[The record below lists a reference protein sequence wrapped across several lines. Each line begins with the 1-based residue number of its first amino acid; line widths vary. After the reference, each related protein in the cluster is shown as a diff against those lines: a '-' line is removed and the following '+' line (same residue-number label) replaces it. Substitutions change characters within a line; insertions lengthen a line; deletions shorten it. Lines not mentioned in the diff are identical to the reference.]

1 MKTNWTV
8 SLHGPRYVL
17 CLLAFIC
24 IADNVRA
31 QTDPDQLA
39 RAIHKELVEIDT
51 TTATGD
57 TLLAARAMAER
68 LKAAGFAEGD
78 VKVLSPAPRKG
89 NLVVR
94 LHGTHK
100 RKPMLL
106 MAHLDVVPAQRDDWH
121 TDPFKLVEKD
131 GYLYGRGVFDDKFM
145 ASVWVATMIRFK
157 QEGYVP
163 DRDIILVLE
172 TDEEI
177 LDADVQGIR
186 WLLKNHRDLIDAEF
200 AINEGA
206 NVNVRNGRVLSNNV
220 QTSEKVS
227 YHFSLEVKNKGGHSS
242 MPTKDNAIYRLA
254 DALARLSRFSFPVD
268 LNETTRG
275 YFAKTAALETG
286 QLAADMTAVAALHP
300 DLDAAERLSVS
311 PLFNALLHT
320 TCVATMLEGG
330 QAVNALPQSAR
341 AKINCRMLPTEK
353 VSDVE
358 ATINR
363 VLNDSEVKVTLI
375 SKPTLSE
382 PSPLNKELLDAITT
396 LSNTVWPGAPIIPFM
411 GTGATD
417 GAALRNAGIPTYGHS
432 GMALD
437 IDDMRMHGNDERVST
452 KAFSDG
458 RDYLYKLVKVL
469 SSKN

>member
-8 SLHGPRYVL
+8 FLCISRYLL
-17 CLLAFIC
+17 CLTAC
-24 IADNVRA
+24 IAQTGHA
-31 QTDPDQLA
+31 QTEPDQLA

-57 TLLAARAMAER
+57 TLFAARAMAAR
-68 LKAAGFAEGD
+68 LKAAGFAELD
-78 VKVLSPAPRKG
+78 VKVLSPAPHKG
-89 NLVVR
+89 NLVAR
-94 LHGTHK
+94 LHGTNM

-106 MAHLDVVPAQRDDWH
+106 MAHLDVVPAKREDWN

-131 GYLYGRGVFDDKFM
+131 GYIYGRGVFDDKFM
-145 ASVWVATMIRFK
+145 ASVWVATLIRFK

-177 LDADVQGIR
+177 LDANDQGIR

-206 NVNVRNGRVLSNNV
+206 NVNVRNGKVLSNNV

-227 YHFSLEVKNKGGHSS
+227 YNFSLEVKNKGGHSS
-242 MPTKDNAIYRLA
+242 LPTRDNAIYRLA
-254 DALARLSRFSFPVD
+254 DALARLSRFSFPVN

-275 YFAKTAALETG
+275 YFAKTAQLETG
-286 QLAADMTAVAALHP
+286 QIAVDMTAVAAAQP
-300 DLDAAERLSVS
+300 DLAAAERLSAS

-330 QAVNALPQSAR
+330 QAVNALPQSAL

-353 VSDVE
+353 VADIE

-363 VLNDSEVKVTLI
+363 VLNDSQIKVTLI

-382 PSPLNKELLDAITT
+382 PSPLNKELLNAITAT
-396 LSNTVWPGAPIIPFM
+396 SKAFWPAAPIIPYM

-432 GMALD
+432 GLAVD

-458 RDYLYKLVKVL
+458 REYLYRLVKVL